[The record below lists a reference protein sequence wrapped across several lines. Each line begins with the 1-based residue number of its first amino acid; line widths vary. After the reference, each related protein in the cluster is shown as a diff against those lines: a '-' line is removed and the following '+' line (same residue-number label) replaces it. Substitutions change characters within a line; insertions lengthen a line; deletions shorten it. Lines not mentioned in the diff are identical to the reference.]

1 MSHSSAYFKAC
12 SKTFYRQDP
21 FLYTEIC
28 NDPWPELLGK
38 VPWPTDLLSENLKSR
53 DASVSKNLQWSLMTH
68 LNSLE
73 ESTIVILHQPAVQHH
88 LQRTFCKFELK
99 LNVSLFF
106 CLRLW
111 SAQLNPSSYWKF
123 GKKWK
128 YHFCPS
134 SCRRYWKILTLASI
148 WPLAPL
154 VPPKGWLDTKES
166 LAVKVFVHS
175 QKRIDV
181 CFTKVLVWK
190 MITWTP
196 HLVHIPNLA
205 GDKSLLVKVVLNIAS
220 FESSEKIFQSLRFP
234 RRIKLGYLEA
244 VKICVEVFPWCD
256 VGRYS
261 HRYFFVVQTL
271 RS

>member
-1 MSHSSAYFKAC
+1 MLNLIPHRTEDLERIENI
-12 SKTFYRQDP
+12 TFV
-21 FLYTEIC
+21 
-28 NDPWPELLGK
+28 LLHA
-38 VPWPTDLLSENLKSR
+38 D
-53 DASVSKNLQWSLMTH
+53 D
-68 LNSLE
+68 
-73 ESTIVILHQPAVQHH
+73 I
-88 LQRTFCKFELK
+88 
-99 LNVSLFF
+99 
-106 CLRLW
+106 
-111 SAQLNPSSYWKF
+111 
-123 GKKWK
+123 
-128 YHFCPS
+128 
-134 SCRRYWKILTLASI
+134 KILTLASI

-166 LAVKVFVHS
+166 LVFKVFVYRAR
-175 QKRIDV
+175 KEFDV

-234 RRIKLGYLEA
+234 ERIKLVNLEA

-261 HRYFFVVQTL
+261 HRYFFVVQTF

>member
-1 MSHSSAYFKAC
+1 
-12 SKTFYRQDP
+12 
-21 FLYTEIC
+21 
-28 NDPWPELLGK
+28 
-38 VPWPTDLLSENLKSR
+38 
-53 DASVSKNLQWSLMTH
+53 MTH

-73 ESTIVILHQPAVQHH
+73 ESPIVVLHQPAVQHN
-88 LQRTFCKFELK
+88 LQTTFCKSGNSETGVNTEYITCRELFVKSRFEK
-99 LNVSLFF
+99 NWIYRFVSVFVYEVLNLIPHHTENLERNENLTFVL
-106 CLRLW
+106 LH
-111 SAQLNPSSYWKF
+111 ADDI
-123 GKKWK
+123 
-128 YHFCPS
+128 
-134 SCRRYWKILTLASI
+134 KILTLASI

-166 LAVKVFVHS
+166 LAFKVFVYRAR
-175 QKRIDV
+175 KEFDV

-234 RRIKLGYLEA
+234 RRIKLGYLET